1 VTAPGIDSPF
11 SGKVSLVSP
20 ALDPN
25 STTVEIWVLLKN
37 PGGKLKPGTTVQASI
52 VARSVPD
59 ALAVP
64 AAALLTGQ
72 DGTTSVMVA
81 GSDGH
86 AHQKEV
92 KTGIR
97 EQDRVQIVDGLSA
110 GERVVGTG
118 AYGLPDGKAITDAAS
133 SGEEKPGEEKPGAD
147 KSGASKSGTP
157 AKDEKE

>member
-1 VTAPGIDSPF
+1 
-11 SGKVSLVSP
+11 
-20 ALDPN
+20 
-25 STTVEIWVLLKN
+25 
-37 PGGKLKPGTTVQASI
+37 
-52 VARSVPD
+52 
-59 ALAVP
+59 
-64 AAALLTGQ
+64 
-72 DGTTSVMVA
+72 MVA

-97 EQDRVQIVDGLSA
+97 QQDRVQIVDGLSA

-118 AYGLPDGKAITDAAS
+118 AYGLPDDKAITDAAS